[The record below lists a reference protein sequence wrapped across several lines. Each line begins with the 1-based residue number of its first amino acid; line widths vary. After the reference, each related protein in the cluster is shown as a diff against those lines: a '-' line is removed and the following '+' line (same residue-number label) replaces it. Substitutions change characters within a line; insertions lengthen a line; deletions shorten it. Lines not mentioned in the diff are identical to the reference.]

1 MNCNS
6 TSIQSDASSYGRWN
20 LSQEEKQR
28 LKVIVSL
35 MVGKTTSFEQVLRMV
50 KEAIAGNLTKEQALL
65 QLEMKI

>member
-1 MNCNS
+1 M
-6 TSIQSDASSYGRWN
+6 
-20 LSQEEKQR
+20 
-28 LKVIVSL
+28 IVSL